1 MYLNYLDKF
10 RFPYPFPFTQQIQQM
25 IFSVIVEKMR
35 RISLIHAI
43 IFTELLL
50 ASCTDGRLAKFV
62 ESTERREI
70 SDKTVV
76 LDMEKNVVDSFSLSK
91 FITDIRYVQLE
102 TPSEACLTVP
112 MNIKIANEI
121 IYVSDL
127 DEHLFCF
134 DKEGNFLRKAF
145 RNGKGHGEVLR
156 MYDFDVDDSL
166 LYVLDGTR
174 SSILTYRHDG
184 TFVEDKTL
192 PFRAI
197 SFARQ
202 ENGYIFQMAPY
213 GMDGNDNESI
223 IAITDDVFNLLYT
236 SFKYNLKKS
245 NPVKR
250 TPYFTN
256 GNNPFLYAP
265 IYGRSIYVIDENGIN
280 MKYYLSFQSPY
291 YEQNKQIDGAKEAA
305 EQKIYYSYDNPLQ
318 YGKFIIQNFVTSKEC
333 KGVLLINKET
343 NNYIFIKN
351 FIQDSSQVFDFNI
364 GMTKYYDKK
373 QNELVGFAN
382 IYYKEVHKNEIEEIK
397 MTMTDSISSILIKES
412 EAFSENPLIIFYR
425 ICPDV
430 I

>member
-1 MYLNYLDKF
+1 MK
-10 RFPYPFPFTQQIQQM
+10 
-25 IFSVIVEKMR
+25 
-35 RISLIHAI
+35 RILLFYAI
-43 IFTELLL
+43 IFTVLLF
-50 ASCTDGRLAKFV
+50 ASCTDGRLAKLV
-62 ESTERREI
+62 ESAERNEI

-102 TPSEACLTVP
+102 TPTEACLTVP

-134 DKEGNFLRKAF
+134 DKDGKFLRKAF

-184 TFVEDKTL
+184 TFVENKTL

-202 ENGYIFQMAPY
+202 EKGYIFQMAPY

-223 IAITDDVFNLLYT
+223 IAVTDDVFSLLYT

-265 IYGRSIYVIDENGIN
+265 IYGRSIYVIDENGVY

-291 YEQNKQIDGAKEAA
+291 YEQNKQLDGAKEAA

-318 YGKFIIQNFVTSKEC
+318 YGDFIIQNFVTSNEC
-333 KGVLLINKET
+333 KGVLLIDKKT
-343 NNYIFIKN
+343 NNYVFIKN
-351 FIQDSSQVFDFNI
+351 FIQDSNRVFDFNI

-373 QNELVGFAN
+373 KNELIGFAN
-382 IYYKEVHKNEIEEIK
+382 IYYKDVHKDEIEEIK
-397 MTMTDSISSILIKES
+397 KTMTDSISSILIKES
-412 EAFSENPLIIFYR
+412 EAFSENPLIMFYR

>member
-1 MYLNYLDKF
+1 MK
-10 RFPYPFPFTQQIQQM
+10 
-25 IFSVIVEKMR
+25 
-35 RISLIHAI
+35 RISLIHTI

-50 ASCTDGRLAKFV
+50 VSCTDGRLAKSI
-62 ESTERREI
+62 ESAERKEI
-70 SDKTVV
+70 SDKTEV
-76 LDMEKNVVDSFSLSK
+76 LDMGKNVVDSFSLSK

-102 TPSEACLTVP
+102 NPSEACLTVP

-134 DKEGNFLRKAF
+134 DKDGKFLRKAF

-184 TFVEDKTL
+184 TFVKDKTL

-202 ENGYIFQMAPY
+202 ENGYIFQLAPY
-213 GMDGNDNESI
+213 GMNGNDNENI
-223 IAITDDVFNLLYT
+223 IAVTDNVFSLLYT
-236 SFKYNLKKS
+236 SFKYNLKKI
-245 NPVKR
+245 NPVTR

-265 IYGRSIYVIDENGIN
+265 IYGRSIYAIDEKGIY

-291 YEQNKQIDGAKEAA
+291 YEQNKQLDGAKEAA

-318 YGKFIIQNFVTSKEC
+318 CGEYIIQNFVTSKEC
-333 KGVLLINKET
+333 KGVL
-343 NNYIFIKN
+343 
-351 FIQDSSQVFDFNI
+351 
-364 GMTKYYDKK
+364 
-373 QNELVGFAN
+373 
-382 IYYKEVHKNEIEEIK
+382 H
-397 MTMTDSISSILIKES
+397 
-412 EAFSENPLIIFYR
+412 
-425 ICPDV
+425 
-430 I
+430 

>member
-1 MYLNYLDKF
+1 
-10 RFPYPFPFTQQIQQM
+10 
-25 IFSVIVEKMR
+25 MR

-213 GMDGNDNESI
+213 GMDGTDNESI

>member
-1 MYLNYLDKF
+1 
-10 RFPYPFPFTQQIQQM
+10 
-25 IFSVIVEKMR
+25 MR

>member
-1 MYLNYLDKF
+1 MK
-10 RFPYPFPFTQQIQQM
+10 
-25 IFSVIVEKMR
+25 
-35 RISLIHAI
+35 RILLFFAI
-43 IFTELLL
+43 IFTVLLF
-50 ASCTDGRLAKFV
+50 ASCTDGRLAKHV
-62 ESTERREI
+62 ESAERNEI

-102 TPSEACLTVP
+102 TPTEACLTVP

-134 DKEGNFLRKAF
+134 DKDGKFLRKAF

-184 TFVEDKTL
+184 TFVENKTL

-202 ENGYIFQMAPY
+202 EKGYVFQMAPY

-223 IAITDDVFNLLYT
+223 IAVTDDVFSLLYT

-265 IYGRSIYVIDENGIN
+265 IYGRSIYVIDENGIY

-291 YEQNKQIDGAKEAA
+291 YEQNKQLDGAKEAA

-318 YGKFIIQNFVTSKEC
+318 YGNNIIQNFVTSNEC
-333 KGVLLINKET
+333 KGVLLIDKKT
-343 NNYIFIKN
+343 NNYVFIKN
-351 FIQDSSQVFDFNI
+351 FIQDSNRVFDFNI
-364 GMTKYYDKK
+364 GMTKYYDKNK
-373 QNELVGFAN
+373 NELVGFAN
-382 IYYKEVHKNEIEEIK
+382 IYYKDVHKDEIEEIK
-397 MTMTDSISSILIKES
+397 KTMTDSISSILIKES
-412 EAFSENPLIIFYR
+412 EAFSENPLIMFYR

>member
-1 MYLNYLDKF
+1 
-10 RFPYPFPFTQQIQQM
+10 
-25 IFSVIVEKMR
+25 MR

-280 MKYYLSFQSPY
+280 MKYYLSFQS
-291 YEQNKQIDGAKEAA
+291 Q
-305 EQKIYYSYDNPLQ
+305 
-318 YGKFIIQNFVTSKEC
+318 
-333 KGVLLINKET
+333 T

>member
-1 MYLNYLDKF
+1 MK
-10 RFPYPFPFTQQIQQM
+10 
-25 IFSVIVEKMR
+25 
-35 RISLIHAI
+35 RILLFYAI
-43 IFTELLL
+43 IFTVLLF
-50 ASCTDGRLAKFV
+50 ASCTDGRLAKLV
-62 ESTERREI
+62 ESAERKEI

-76 LDMEKNVVDSFSLSK
+76 LDMEKNVVDSFPLSK

-102 TPSEACLTVP
+102 TPTEACLTVP

-134 DKEGNFLRKAF
+134 DKDGKFLRKAF

-184 TFVEDKTL
+184 TFVENKTL

-202 ENGYIFQMAPY
+202 DKGYVFQMAPY
-213 GMDGNDNESI
+213 GMDGNDNENI
-223 IAITDDVFNLLYT
+223 IAVTDDVFSLLYT

-265 IYGRSIYVIDENGIN
+265 IYGRSIYVIDENGIY

-291 YEQNKQIDGAKEAA
+291 YEQNKQLDGAKEAA
-305 EQKIYYSYDNPLQ
+305 VQKIYYSYDNPLQ
-318 YGKFIIQNFVTSKEC
+318 YGNYIIQNFVTSNEC
-333 KGVLLINKET
+333 KGVLLIDKKT
-343 NNYIFIKN
+343 NNYVFIKN
-351 FIQDSSQVFDFNI
+351 FMQDSNRVFDFNM
-364 GMTKYYDKK
+364 GMTKYYDKNK
-373 QNELVGFAN
+373 NELVGFAN
-382 IYYKEVHKNEIEEIK
+382 IYYKDVHKDEIEVIK
-397 MTMTDSISSILIKES
+397 KTMTDSISSILIKES
-412 EAFSENPLIIFYR
+412 EAFSENPLIVFYR

>member
-1 MYLNYLDKF
+1 MK
-10 RFPYPFPFTQQIQQM
+10 
-25 IFSVIVEKMR
+25 
-35 RISLIHAI
+35 RILLIHTI
-43 IFTELLL
+43 IFTVLLF
-50 ASCTDGRLAKFV
+50 ASCTDGRQAKLV
-62 ESTERREI
+62 ESAERKEI
-70 SDKTVV
+70 SNKTVV
-76 LDMEKNVVDSFSLSK
+76 LDIEKNVVDSFPLSK

-102 TPSEACLTVP
+102 TPTEACLTVP

-127 DEHLFCF
+127 DEHLFCY
-134 DKEGNFLRKAF
+134 DKDGKFLRKAF

-184 TFVEDKTL
+184 TFVENKTL

-202 ENGYIFQMAPY
+202 EKGYIFQMAPY

-223 IAITDDVFNLLYT
+223 IAVTDDVFSLLYT

-265 IYGRSIYVIDENGIN
+265 IYGRSIYVIDENGIY

-291 YEQNKQIDGAKEAA
+291 YEQNKQLDGAKEAA
-305 EQKIYYSYDNPLQ
+305 EQKICYSYDNPLQ
-318 YGKFIIQNFVTSKEC
+318 YGDVIIQNFVTSNEC
-333 KGVLLINKET
+333 KGVLLIDKKT
-343 NNYIFIKN
+343 NNYVFIKN
-351 FIQDSSQVFDFNI
+351 FIQDSNRVFDFNM
-364 GMTKYYDKK
+364 GMTKYYDKNK
-373 QNELVGFAN
+373 NELVGFAN
-382 IYYKEVHKNEIEEIK
+382 IYYKDVHKDEIEVIK
-397 MTMTDSISSILIKES
+397 KTMTDSISSILIKES
-412 EAFSENPLIIFYR
+412 EAFSENPLIMFYR

>member
-1 MYLNYLDKF
+1 MK
-10 RFPYPFPFTQQIQQM
+10 
-25 IFSVIVEKMR
+25 
-35 RISLIHAI
+35 RISLIHTI

-62 ESTERREI
+62 ESAERREI

-134 DKEGNFLRKAF
+134 DEDGKFLREAF

-223 IAITDDVFNLLYT
+223 IAITDDVFSLLYT

-265 IYGRSIYVIDENGIN
+265 IYGRSIYVIDENGIY

-291 YEQNKQIDGAKEAA
+291 YEQNKQLDGAKEAA

-333 KGVLLINKET
+333 KGVLLIDKKT
-343 NNYIFIKN
+343 NNYVFIKN
-351 FIQDSSQVFDFNI
+351 FIQDSNRVFDFNI
-364 GMTKYYDKK
+364 GMTKYYDKNK
-373 QNELVGFAN
+373 NELVGFAN

>member
-1 MYLNYLDKF
+1 
-10 RFPYPFPFTQQIQQM
+10 
-25 IFSVIVEKMR
+25 MR

-280 MKYYLSFQSPY
+280 MKYYLSFQGPY

>member
-1 MYLNYLDKF
+1 MK
-10 RFPYPFPFTQQIQQM
+10 
-25 IFSVIVEKMR
+25 
-35 RISLIHAI
+35 RISLIHTI

-50 ASCTDGRLAKFV
+50 ASCTDGRLAKSV
-62 ESTERREI
+62 ESAERRDI

-134 DKEGNFLRKAF
+134 DKDGKFLRKAF

-184 TFVEDKTL
+184 TFVKDKTL

-202 ENGYIFQMAPY
+202 ENGYIFQLAPY
-213 GMDGNDNESI
+213 GMDGNDNENI
-223 IAITDDVFNLLYT
+223 IAVTDNVFSLIYT
-236 SFKYNLKKS
+236 SFNYNLKKS
-245 NPVKR
+245 SPAKR

-265 IYGRSIYVIDENGIN
+265 IYGRSIYAIDEKGIY

-291 YEQNKQIDGAKEAA
+291 YEQNKQLDGAKEAA

-318 YGKFIIQNFVTSKEC
+318 CGEYIIQNFVTSKEC
-333 KGVLLINKET
+333 KGVLLIDKKT
-343 NNYIFIKN
+343 DNYVFIKN
-351 FIQDSSQVFDFNI
+351 FIQDSDRVFDFNI
-364 GMTKYYDKK
+364 GITKYYDKNK
-373 QNELVGFAN
+373 NELVGFADT
-382 IYYKEVHKNEIEEIK
+382 YYKEVHKNDIDKIK
-397 MTMTDSISSILIKES
+397 KTMTDSISSILIKEN

-430 I
+430 IRH

>member
-1 MYLNYLDKF
+1 MK
-10 RFPYPFPFTQQIQQM
+10 
-25 IFSVIVEKMR
+25 
-35 RISLIHAI
+35 RISLIHTI

-50 ASCTDGRLAKFV
+50 ASCTDGRLAESV
-62 ESTERREI
+62 ESAERRDI

-76 LDMEKNVVDSFSLSK
+76 LDMGKNVVDSFPLSK

-134 DKEGNFLRKAF
+134 DKDGKFLRKAF

-156 MYDFDVDDSL
+156 MYDFDIDDSL

-184 TFVEDKTL
+184 TFVKDKTL

-202 ENGYIFQMAPY
+202 ENGYIFQLAPY

-223 IAITDDVFNLLYT
+223 IAVTDNVFSLLYK
-236 SFKYNLKKS
+236 SFKYNLKKI

-265 IYGRSIYVIDENGIN
+265 IYGRSIYAIDEKGIY

-291 YEQNKQIDGAKEAA
+291 YEQNKQLDGAKEAA

-318 YGKFIIQNFVTSKEC
+318 CGEYIIQNFVTSKKC
-333 KGVLLINKET
+333 KGVLLIDKKT
-343 NNYIFIKN
+343 DNYVFIKN
-351 FIQDSSQVFDFNI
+351 FIQDSDRVFDFNI
-364 GMTKYYDKK
+364 GITKYYDKNK
-373 QNELVGFAN
+373 NELVGFADT
-382 IYYKEVHKNEIEEIK
+382 YYKEVHKNDIDKIK
-397 MTMTDSISSILIKES
+397 KTMTDSISSILIKES
-412 EAFSENPLIIFYR
+412 ETFSENPLIIFYR

-430 I
+430 IRH

>member
-1 MYLNYLDKF
+1 MLF
-10 RFPYPFPFTQQIQQM
+10 
-25 IFSVIVEKMR
+25 
-35 RISLIHAI
+35 
-43 IFTELLL
+43 
-50 ASCTDGRLAKFV
+50 ASCTDGRLAKHV
-62 ESTERREI
+62 ESAERNEI

-102 TPSEACLTVP
+102 TPTEACLTVP

-134 DKEGNFLRKAF
+134 DKDGKFLRKAF

-184 TFVEDKTL
+184 TFVENKTL

-202 ENGYIFQMAPY
+202 EKGYVFQMAPY

-223 IAITDDVFNLLYT
+223 IAVTDDVFSLLYT

-265 IYGRSIYVIDENGIN
+265 IYGRSIYVIDENGIY

-291 YEQNKQIDGAKEAA
+291 YEQNKQLDGAKEAA

-318 YGKFIIQNFVTSKEC
+318 YGNNIIQNFVTSNEC
-333 KGVLLINKET
+333 KGVLLIDKKT
-343 NNYIFIKN
+343 NNYVFIKN
-351 FIQDSSQVFDFNI
+351 FIQDSNRVFDFNI
-364 GMTKYYDKK
+364 GMTKYYDKNK
-373 QNELVGFAN
+373 NELVGFAN
-382 IYYKEVHKNEIEEIK
+382 IYYKDVHKDEIEEIK
-397 MTMTDSISSILIKES
+397 KTMTDSISSILIKES
-412 EAFSENPLIIFYR
+412 EAFSENPLIMFYR

>member
-1 MYLNYLDKF
+1 
-10 RFPYPFPFTQQIQQM
+10 
-25 IFSVIVEKMR
+25 MR

-127 DEHLFCF
+127 EEHLFCF